1 MNTSYIGI
9 LMFDFPVTT
18 AKERKEYA
26 LFRKE
31 LIKLGYYQ
39 LQNSIYI
46 VNYTNKEKIINIE
59 EQLLKF
65 INAGSSVRSLIL
77 TEKQF
82 NKMSILSGDLT
93 FGEKILQKE
102 NRILEY

>member
-39 LQNSIYI
+39 LQKSIYI
-46 VNYTNKEKIINIE
+46 Y
-59 EQLLKF
+59 KF
-65 INAGSSVRSLIL
+65 RKLHSYA
-77 TEKQF
+77 
-82 NKMSILSGDLT
+82 
-93 FGEKILQKE
+93 
-102 NRILEY
+102 